1 MSFST
6 HVLDTVLGRPAP
18 GVPVTL
24 ERLGPGGW
32 EEAASGRTDA
42 DGRISG
48 WRLPGPGRHRLRFE
62 TPSSFFPEVTIVFD
76 VADVEERLHIPLLLS
91 NYGYTTYRGS

>member
-1 MSFST
+1 MSLST
-6 HVLDTVLGRPAP
+6 HVLDTALGRPAP

-24 ERLGPGGW
+24 ERLGADGW
-32 EEAASGRTDA
+32 LPVASGRTDG

-48 WRLPGPGRHRLRFE
+48 WTPGPGRHRLRFE
-62 TPSSFFPEVTIVFD
+62 VPSSFFPEVTIVFD
-76 VADVEERLHIPLLLS
+76 IDDDKEHFHIPLLLS